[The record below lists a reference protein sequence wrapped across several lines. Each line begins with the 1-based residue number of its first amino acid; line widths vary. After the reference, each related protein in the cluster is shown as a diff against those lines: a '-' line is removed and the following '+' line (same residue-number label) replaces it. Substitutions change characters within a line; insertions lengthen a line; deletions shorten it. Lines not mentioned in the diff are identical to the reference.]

1 MVTGRRWGHKVSRQ
15 GYSESQG
22 AKQGSEHLAWP
33 WLNLA
38 LLPLELQKDDHLMLD
53 AGLWCSGFQAA
64 VSGFR
69 TVSAF
74 SAEIGQSG
82 IQSCRKGS

>member
-1 MVTGRRWGHKVSRQ
+1 MVTGRRWGHKVYVKDIQSHKEQ
-15 GYSESQG
+15 NKAASI
-22 AKQGSEHLAWP
+22 WP

-69 TVSAF
+69 TVSAYRF
-74 SAEIGQSG
+74 
-82 IQSCRKGS
+82 QSCRKGS